1 MVLTQIA
8 VQLILSLLRSILA
21 AKLIVTSG
29 PRHAPGVGPVLVETR
44 TGGVG
49 ISSLHFSFSSGEVS
63 YPPEVSG
70 ISPREGVI
78 EGGQRVV
85 LRGSNLGESK
95 SDVVRV
101 VIAGVDCTESVEYL
115 SQCKWGRDVP
125 TLASGGW
132 C

>member
-1 MVLTQIA
+1 MT
-8 VQLILSLLRSILA
+8 
-21 AKLIVTSG
+21 TG
-29 PRHAPGVGPVLVETR
+29 PRPAPGVGPVLVETR

-49 ISSLHFSFSSGEVS
+49 ISSLHFSFSTGKVS

-78 EGGQRVV
+78 DGGQRVV

-101 VIAGVDCTESVEYL
+101 VIAGVDCSETLEYL
-115 SQCKWGRDVP
+115 SQCKSWHCG
-125 TLASGGW
+125 S
-132 C
+132 